1 MPFLRIHELQTQIRR
16 LVMFRYEPKGIARRG
31 DENGRDRA
39 RISTKIF
46 FLSLEV
52 PHVNEP
58 VV

>member
-1 MPFLRIHELQTQIRR
+1 MLRKGSLDIYKKCSRNITILCR
-16 LVMFRYEPKGIARRG
+16 KGIARRG